1 MKTILL
7 LEDDINLSDTIKQFL
22 TLKGYKVLQAYD
34 GEVAEDLAY
43 ENSIDLML
51 LDVKVPNISGFDFL
65 KRQREQGNKTPA
77 IMITSLNSV
86 DDVTKGF
93 DIGCDDYIRK
103 PFALKE
109 LLARVES
116 LLKRSYGTYHD
127 RIKLP
132 NDLEFDTTSQIL
144 TKNNQKISLK
154 TKELKLLALFLQNQ
168 NKLLDYETINQ
179 TLWEWDEEPSSGSLR
194 AYIKTLR
201 SHLGKESIETVKN
214 IGYRFVTE

>member
-7 LEDDINLSDTIKQFL
+7 LEDDITLSDTIKQFL
-22 TLKGYKVLQAYD
+22 TLKGFNVLQAYD

-43 ENSIDLML
+43 ENSIDLFL
-51 LDVKVPNISGFDFL
+51 LDVKVPNINGFDFL
-65 KRQREQGNKTPA
+65 KNLRSKGVNTPA
-77 IMITSLNSV
+77 IFITSLNSV

-116 LLKRSYGTYHD
+116 LIKRSYGSYTK
-127 RIKLP
+127 RIKLS
-132 NDLEFDTTSQIL
+132 NGLEFDIDSLLL
-144 TKNNQKISLK
+144 TKNNQKIPLK

-168 NKLLDYETINQ
+168 NRLLDYENINK

-201 SHLGKESIETVKN
+201 SLLGKESIETVKN
-214 IGYRFVTE
+214 IGYRFVTK